1 MITINKDFQGWPVY
15 AKNLKEIL
23 LELGFEEKDGKMSIS
38 SDNELLQAYPRLL
51 EDDGMAYG
59 VNEQYITEVDS
70 QDIYETK
77 ISYLDGEA
85 KEEKL
90 NDTISYPK
98 IIKYKVGKENIKVF
112 NIFRENPT
120 NEKLVNVLNKELN
133 DEN

>member
-1 MITINKDFQGWPVY
+1 MITISKDFQGWPVY

-70 QDIYETK
+70 QDIYETELN
-77 ISYLDGEA
+77 YLDGEA
-85 KEEKL
+85 KTEKL
-90 NDTISYPK
+90 NGTISYPK